1 MHHRPASGRLGC
13 ALQRSTS
20 RAGSF
25 SPQVKMQ
32 TTPGRSSSGRLL
44 GASLSGPGS
53 QSQPITA
60 VIVMLVILLVMLVIF
75 AVMLVIGSMI
85 VPV

>member
-1 MHHRPASGRLGC
+1 MRPFV
-13 ALQRSTS
+13 
-20 RAGSF
+20 SF
-25 SPQVKMQ
+25 
-32 TTPGRSSSGRLL
+32 
-44 GASLSGPGS
+44 LSGPGS

-60 VIVMLVILLVMLVIF
+60 VIVMLVILLVMLVIL